1 MTAHMISERSGRPGS
16 PPPPPPKRIRLR
28 RSQSSSERTCLAGPP
43 GRPRPRRGVSPHGP
57 VPPVSPSGGS
67 PPLPASPPPQG
78 PLLFA
83 KRPRTRLPHPIKMLI
98 AALYRYAKARKT
110 VASRAGPPMSP
121 AMAHPA
127 DPLTGL
133 PHDERIRS
141 RKLAGG
147 VATIIA
153 DATGLTKAE
162 GDTLEQELRSAALA
176 MPGVEEARIAITAA
190 QTARTLIAIGS
201 GKGGVGKS
209 TVTANLAIALARRG
223 KKVGLI
229 DADVY
234 GPSQPTLLGSHD
246 KPEAD
251 KEKLLPVEAHG
262 IKFLSLGQL
271 VSPGH
276 ALAWRG
282 PMATGALANLVE
294 AEWGDSELLLVDL
307 PPGTGDVQLS
317 LIQRSRPAGAVI
329 VSTPQDLSLI
339 DARRAVDLFRKTS
352 VPVLGI
358 IENMA
363 TYECPHCG
371 EESHPFGSGGAEAA
385 ATEMG
390 FPFLGRLPLSVRIR
404 EASDA
409 GTPPAASEGPEA
421 EAFVAIARKLLEAL
435 ETPVH

>member
-1 MTAHMISERSGRPGS
+1 
-16 PPPPPPKRIRLR
+16 
-28 RSQSSSERTCLAGPP
+28 
-43 GRPRPRRGVSPHGP
+43 
-57 VPPVSPSGGS
+57 
-67 PPLPASPPPQG
+67 
-78 PLLFA
+78 
-83 KRPRTRLPHPIKMLI
+83 
-98 AALYRYAKARKT
+98 
-110 VASRAGPPMSP
+110 
-121 AMAHPA
+121 MAHPV
-127 DPLTGL
+127 DPLTDL

-153 DATGLTKAE
+153 DATGLSKA
-162 GDTLEQELRSAALA
+162 DSQALEAELKSAALA
-176 MPGVEEARIAITAA
+176 MPGVEEARVAITAT
-190 QTARTLIAIGS
+190 QPHRTLIAIGS

-209 TVTANLAIALARRG
+209 TVSANVAIALAQAG

-234 GPSQPTLLGSHD
+234 GPSQPTLLGRHD
-246 KPEAD
+246 KPEGRD
-251 KEKLLPVEAHG
+251 DKLLPVEAHG

-294 AEWGDSELLLVDL
+294 AEWGDAELLLVDL

-339 DARRAVDLFRKTS
+339 DARRAVDLFNKTS

-363 TYECPHCG
+363 TYTCPHCG
-371 EESHPFGSGGAEAA
+371 GPSHPFGIGGAEAA
-385 ATEMG
+385 AQEMG
-390 FPFLGRLPLSVRIR
+390 VPFLGRLPLSLNIR
-404 EASDA
+404 EQSDA
-409 GTPPAASEGPEA
+409 GEPPAAGDGPEA
-421 EAFVAIARKLLEAL
+421 EAFAAIASSLLQAL

>member
-1 MTAHMISERSGRPGS
+1 MD
-16 PPPPPPKRIRLR
+16 
-28 RSQSSSERTCLAGPP
+28 
-43 GRPRPRRGVSPHGP
+43 
-57 VPPVSPSGGS
+57 
-67 PPLPASPPPQG
+67 
-78 PLLFA
+78 
-83 KRPRTRLPHPIKMLI
+83 
-98 AALYRYAKARKT
+98 
-110 VASRAGPPMSP
+110 
-121 AMAHPA
+121 HPA

-141 RKLAGG
+141 RKLSGG
-147 VATIIA
+147 VATVIV
-153 DATGLTKAE
+153 DASGLSSNDARSVEDEIRAAAVRMTGIN
-162 GDTLEQELRSAALA
+162 
-176 MPGVEEARIAITAA
+176 EARIAMTAS
-190 QTARTLIAIGS
+190 QPHRTLIAIGS

-209 TVTANLAIALARRG
+209 TVSANLAIALARAG

-234 GPSQPTLLGSHD
+234 GPSQPTLLGHHE
-246 KPEAD
+246 KPAAEND
-251 KEKLLPVEAHG
+251 KLLPVEAHG
-262 IKFLSLGQL
+262 IRFLSLGQL

-282 PMATGALANLVE
+282 PMATGALANLLDADWRDV
-294 AEWGDSELLLVDL
+294 ELLLVDL

-339 DARRAVDLFRKTS
+339 DARRAVDLFNKTS

-363 TYECPHCG
+363 TYSCPHCG
-371 EESHPFGSGGAEAA
+371 EESHPFGIGGAEAA
-385 ATEMG
+385 AAEMG
-390 FPFLGRLPLSVRIR
+390 VPFLGRLPLALAIR

-409 GTPPAASEGPEA
+409 GTPPAASDGPEA
-421 EAFVAIARKLLEAL
+421 EGFAALAARLLETL

>member
-1 MTAHMISERSGRPGS
+1 
-16 PPPPPPKRIRLR
+16 
-28 RSQSSSERTCLAGPP
+28 
-43 GRPRPRRGVSPHGP
+43 
-57 VPPVSPSGGS
+57 
-67 PPLPASPPPQG
+67 
-78 PLLFA
+78 
-83 KRPRTRLPHPIKMLI
+83 
-98 AALYRYAKARKT
+98 
-110 VASRAGPPMSP
+110 
-121 AMAHPA
+121 MAHPV
-127 DPLTGL
+127 DPLTEL

-147 VATIIA
+147 LATIIA
-153 DATGLTKAE
+153 DATGLSKA
-162 GDTLEQELRSAALA
+162 DSQALEAELKSAALA
-176 MPGVEEARIAITAA
+176 LPGVEEARVAITAT
-190 QTARTLIAIGS
+190 QPHRTLIAIGS

-209 TVTANLAIALARRG
+209 TVTANLAVALARAG

-234 GPSQPTLLGSHD
+234 GPSQPTLLGKHD
-246 KPEAD
+246 KPEGRD
-251 KEKLLPVEAHG
+251 DKLLPVEAHG

-294 AEWGDSELLLVDL
+294 AEWGDAELLLVDL

-339 DARRAVDLFRKTS
+339 DARRAVDLFNKTS
-352 VPVLGI
+352 VPVLGV

-363 TYECPHCG
+363 TYICPHCG
-371 EESHPFGSGGAEAA
+371 EQSHPFGSGGAEAA
-385 ATEMG
+385 ADEMG
-390 FPFLGRLPLSVRIR
+390 VPFLGRLPLSLTIR
-404 EASDA
+404 EQSDA
-409 GTPPAASEGPEA
+409 GDPPAAGEGPDA
-421 EAFVAIARKLLEAL
+421 EGFAAIASRLLEAL

>member
-1 MTAHMISERSGRPGS
+1 MD
-16 PPPPPPKRIRLR
+16 
-28 RSQSSSERTCLAGPP
+28 
-43 GRPRPRRGVSPHGP
+43 
-57 VPPVSPSGGS
+57 
-67 PPLPASPPPQG
+67 
-78 PLLFA
+78 
-83 KRPRTRLPHPIKMLI
+83 
-98 AALYRYAKARKT
+98 
-110 VASRAGPPMSP
+110 
-121 AMAHPA
+121 HPA

-147 VATIIA
+147 VATIIV
-153 DATGLTKAE
+153 DATGLSSEQAKAIE
-162 GDTLEQELRSAALA
+162 ENLRAAALKVA
-176 MPGVEEARIAITAA
+176 GVAEVRIAMTAS
-190 QTARTLIAIGS
+190 QPHRTLIAIGS

-209 TVTANLAIALARRG
+209 TVSANLAIAMARAG

-234 GPSQPTLLGSHD
+234 GPSQPTLLGKHD
-246 KPEAD
+246 KPEGKD
-251 KEKLLPVEAHG
+251 DRLIPVEAHG
-262 IKFLSLGQL
+262 IRFLSLGQL

-282 PMATGALANLVE
+282 PMATGALANLIE
-294 AEWGDSELLLVDL
+294 ADWGDAELIIVDL

-339 DARRAVDLFRKTS
+339 DARRAVDLFNKTS

-363 TYECPHCG
+363 TYACPHCG
-371 EESHPFGSGGAEAA
+371 EDSHPFGTGGAEKAA
-385 ATEMG
+385 GELG
-390 FPFLGRLPLSVRIR
+390 VPFLGRLPLSLMLR

-409 GTPPAASEGPEA
+409 GEPPAAGDGPEA
-421 EAFVAIARKLLEAL
+421 EAFAALASELLKVL